1 MKMPTRTVQG
11 FNNCCGDILT
21 EIALL
26 AKKMHLSPKK
36 KLTVQ
41 ATILAAAV
49 SIFLLACLALVMWL
63 WLSPDNYAA
72 PLRHVATVAGTKGE
86 FGEPFGIAIKGD
98 DIYVSDGQNGK
109 IWRVSGGVPG
119 VFAQELDTPSGI
131 AFDKTGNLIVA
142 DSGSHTIKSVNTKGE
157 ISIIAGFDGDSGFAD
172 GDAAAALFN
181 APIGIAIAGGG
192 KIFVADTYNDRVR
205 VIENGKVSTIAGSS
219 AGYADGNGVDAK
231 FHTPCG
237 IAIWHDK
244 LLVADAGNRR
254 IRVVEP
260 DGRVWT
266 LAGTGELALKD
277 GLLLS
282 SSFVQPTA
290 ITVDKNGFIFIADG
304 NAIRRI
310 GGNVFPFVETISNET
325 RGIVD
330 GKAAEARFNR
340 PSGLVINSDGNL
352 LVADSDNRLIRSFS
366 AKESRRKIS
375 ADKIA
380 LLRDKPGEFRIA
392 QPPRWP
398 FDPPDAKRDIAG
410 TLGEIRGEIPETKD
424 PARFHN
430 GLDIAGAYGET
441 AVFIRDEKVLQP
453 LAAQNFGTLRELLR
467 MPTIGYIHIR
477 LGRSVASVPFGDER
491 FRFEKDSSAKLTGV
505 RIPRGTKFKA
515 GEAIGTLNP
524 MNHVHLIA
532 GRAEAEMNA
541 LDALIFPNLTDSRA
555 PTIESVTLFDEN
567 WQEIE
572 TRGSVSRIKLTGK
585 TRIVVRA
592 YDQADGNSERRRL
605 GIYKIGYQ
613 LLRQDNSPVADTK
626 WTLQFDR
633 MPSSEAVKLVYAAG
647 SRSGATG
654 ETVFNYIATNYVS
667 GDEFRED
674 FLDAAALDYGIYKLR
689 VFAAD
694 YFGNTLFKDI
704 SIEVLK

>member
-1 MKMPTRTVQG
+1 
-11 FNNCCGDILT
+11 
-21 EIALL
+21 
-26 AKKMHLSPKK
+26 MHLRPKK
-36 KLTVQ
+36 NFTFQ
-41 ATILAAAV
+41 STILAAAV
-49 SIFLLACLALVMWL
+49 SLFLLACLALMMWF
-63 WLSPDNYAA
+63 WLAPDNFVA
-72 PLRHVATVAGTKGE
+72 PLLHVATVAGNGE
-86 FGEPFGIAIKGD
+86 FGEPFGLAVNGN
-98 DIYVSDGQNGK
+98 DIYVSDGLNGK
-109 IWRVSGGVPG
+109 IWRVSGGAATL
-119 VFAQELDTPSGI
+119 FAEGLDTPSGM
-131 AFDKTGNLIVA
+131 AFDKAGNLIVA
-142 DSGSHTIKSVNTKGE
+142 DSGSHTIRSINKKGE
-157 ISIIAGFDGDSGFAD
+157 ISTIAGFDGDSGFAD
-172 GDAAAALFN
+172 GDVAAALFY
-181 APIGIAIAGGG
+181 APIGVAIDNDG
-192 KIFVADTYNDRVR
+192 KIFVADTYNDRIR

-219 AGYADGNGVDAK
+219 PGYADGNGADAK

-237 IAIWHDK
+237 IAIWQDK
-244 LLVADAGNRR
+244 LLVADSGNRR

-266 LAGTGELALKD
+266 LAGSGEMALKD

-290 ITVDKNGFIFIADG
+290 VAVDENGLIYVADG

-310 GGNVFPFVETISNET
+310 GGHVFPFVETISNET

-330 GKAAEARFNR
+330 GNAARSRFNR
-340 PSGLVINSDGNL
+340 PSGLAINSDGDL
-352 LVADSDNRLIRSFS
+352 LIADSDNRLIRSFS
-366 AKESRRKIS
+366 AKESRHKIT

-380 LLRDKPGEFRIA
+380 SLRNKPEEFRIA

-410 TLGEIRGEIPETKD
+410 TLGELRGEMPEKE

-453 LAAQNFGTLRELLR
+453 IAAQNFGTLRELLR

-477 LGRSVASVPFGDER
+477 LGRNISSIPFGDER
-491 FRFEKDSSAKLTGV
+491 FRFERDASGKLTGV
-505 RIPRGTKFKA
+505 RVPRGTKFNA
-515 GEAIGTLNP
+515 GEPVGTLNP

-532 GRAEAEMNA
+532 GRSESEMNA
-541 LDALIFPNLTDSRA
+541 LDALIFPNMTDSRM
-555 PTIESVTLFDEN
+555 PTIENVTLFDEN

-572 TRGSVSRIKLTGK
+572 TQRWAYRIKLTGK

-613 LLRQDNSPVADTK
+613 ILHQDNSAAADTK

-654 ETVFNYIATNYVS
+654 ETIFNYIATNYVE
-667 GDEFRED
+667 GDVFRED
-674 FLDAAALDYGIYKLR
+674 FFDAAALDNGIYKLR

-694 YFGNTLFKDI
+694 YFGNTSFKDI